1 MSDEGSTY
9 AYYVW
14 DNKAKG
20 NGSHMYVDAVRL
32 SETSQNKFWRN

>member
-9 AYYVW
+9 AFW
-14 DNKAKG
+14 DDKAKG
-20 NGSHMYVDAVRL
+20 NGSHMYVDGVGL